1 MEVLKRYLKN
11 QVVIQSTFSSNNQF
25 RDIFTTKSQA
35 MTRDSRARNEDIT
48 ETLLSKARNHL
59 RELATSLSVLMLNDS
74 WVLIKNISLAVTRL
88 SHNLLYV
95 VYL

>member
-59 RELATSLSVLMLNDS
+59 SLSVLMLNDS

>member
-1 MEVLKRYLKN
+1 
-11 QVVIQSTFSSNNQF
+11 
-25 RDIFTTKSQA
+25 

-59 RELATSLSVLMLNDS
+59 SLSVLMLNDS